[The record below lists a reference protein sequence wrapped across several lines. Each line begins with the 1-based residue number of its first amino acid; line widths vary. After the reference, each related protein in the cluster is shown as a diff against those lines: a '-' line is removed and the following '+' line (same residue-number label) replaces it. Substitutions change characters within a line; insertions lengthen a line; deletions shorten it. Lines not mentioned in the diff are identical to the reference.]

1 MNFFGNVK
9 VIRDSS
15 CALLFGVLL
24 GACSVEQDFEGGGID
39 GTGYSAGNDSGYASF
54 YVTDAPIDEAKQVIV
69 AFTAIEV
76 ISVDGA
82 VTIFEFPEEKKID
95 LLQLQGTASE
105 TLLNNIELAVGEYQS
120 IRLQVNA
127 KQDDIY
133 DSWIE
138 MNDGTQFELNIPS
151 GDQSGLKI
159 NHHFSISKDESL
171 SFTIDFDL
179 RKSLSLNEN
188 KQLVNL
194 RPVLRIVSNDEVGHV
209 KGWVST
215 PIASLLCDDLSSY
228 TGVVY
233 LLKGFDAYSKN
244 NFSLDDHITSSL
256 VKFNATEYQYEIGFI
271 EPGNYTVF
279 YSCDVDSAA
288 AEKALTVD
296 IGSRSNKNK
305 QLHIS
310 DSAMTYSVNVII
322 EKAATSIADITL

>member
-9 VIRDSS
+9 VIRESS
-15 CALLFGVLL
+15 CALLLGVIL

-54 YVTDAPIDEAKQVIV
+54 YVTDAPIDDAKQVIV

-105 TLLNNIELAVGEYQS
+105 TLLNNIELVVGEYQS

-179 RKSLSLNEN
+179 RKSQLELSWADSIEMLNRNYHE
-188 KQLVNL
+188 LT
-194 RPVLRIVSNDEVGHV
+194 D
-209 KGWVST
+209 
-215 PIASLLCDDLSSY
+215 
-228 TGVVY
+228 
-233 LLKGFDAYSKN
+233 
-244 NFSLDDHITSSL
+244 
-256 VKFNATEYQYEIGFI
+256 FI
-271 EPGNYTVF
+271 EGHSEQELYGAPMMGANNQWTPGRWAEAAGSSHF
-279 YSCDVDSAA
+279 RSASKYIRA
-288 AEKALTVD
+288 AIRKA
-296 IGSRSNKNK
+296 K
-305 QLHIS
+305 
-310 DSAMTYSVNVII
+310 
-322 EKAATSIADITL
+322 